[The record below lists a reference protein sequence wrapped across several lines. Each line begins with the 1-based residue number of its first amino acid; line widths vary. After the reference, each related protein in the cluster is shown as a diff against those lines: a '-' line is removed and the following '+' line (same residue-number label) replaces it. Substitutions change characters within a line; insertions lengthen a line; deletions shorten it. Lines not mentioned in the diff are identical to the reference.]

1 MLSQDNEIMVL
12 LLHCLANHLKSH
24 LLLLELNSFSSF
36 NSTSNCQLLARLT
49 GGSLSTTP
57 QGAEALYSLEFLEGF
72 LAPGHVVA
80 PAFDLVQF
88 PDAVARP
95 RGVDVPNCPK
105 GRLHTARHFLE
116 EDVEARHLLLMN
128 DDTAPGEEGVPIAVH
143 QHTLHHWLR
152 QVAGLGAGAVH
163 LHRWMPDPLALH
175 RPATPVRGP
184 PPAGTRKSHSQVK
197 KSQRC
202 GASPGR

>member
-1 MLSQDNEIMVL
+1 MLL
-12 LLHCLANHLKSH
+12 FLHCLASHLKSH
-24 LLLLELNSFSSF
+24 LLLLERNSFSSYS
-36 NSTSNCQLLARLT
+36 STSNCQLLARLT

-57 QGAEALYSLEFLEGF
+57 QGAGEPYSLEFLEGF

-105 GRLHTARHFLE
+105 GCLHTARHFLE
-116 EDVEARHLLLMN
+116 EDVEAGHLLLMN

-152 QVAGLGAGAVH
+152 QVAGPGAGAVH
-163 LHRWMPDPLALH
+163 LHRWISDPLALH
-175 RPATPVRGP
+175 RPATPVPGP
-184 PPAGTRKSHSQVK
+184 PPTGTKKSQSQVK
-197 KSQRC
+197 KSQPC